1 LSLHLDATAISA
13 LGARTTLTQQ
23 AEGPTYGGDHVRNHV
38 DRVTKATSVA
48 AVAASL
54 VVWWPAFTLG
64 TYGVVFFEQ
73 TLSLWAASTAV
84 FLVSLTAGRRDRV
97 SWPRRLTLLLPSL
110 WLLVSIVVP
119 PSADT
124 TTSRALFLM
133 SVALTL
139 VGIPYLAALLLRVSI
154 AGYEQLPSRRRLVA
168 AAVVAAVAIGAFVL
182 GQINNRFLTCNDFTV
197 SGNYAPPGCTE
208 SQGHLGL

>member
-1 LSLHLDATAISA
+1 LPLHPDATAISA
-13 LGARTTLTQQ
+13 LGARATLTQR
-23 AEGPTYGGDHVRNHV
+23 AKEPVYDGDGVRTHV

-64 TYGVVFFEQ
+64 TYGVVFFQQ

-84 FLVSLTAGRRDRV
+84 FLVSLMAGRRDRV

-110 WLLVSIVVP
+110 WLLVAIVVP
-119 PSADT
+119 PGADT

-208 SQGHLGL
+208 GQGHLGL